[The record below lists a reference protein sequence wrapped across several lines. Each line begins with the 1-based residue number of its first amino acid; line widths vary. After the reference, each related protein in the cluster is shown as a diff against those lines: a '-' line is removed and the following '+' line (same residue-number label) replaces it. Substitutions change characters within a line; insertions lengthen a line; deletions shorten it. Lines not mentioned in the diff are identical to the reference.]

1 MSEKERSRKADIKR
15 GTVTQKM
22 VTFRC
27 DLANIEYLESKP
39 NKGRFLNEL
48 LEEARKRGV

>member
-1 MSEKERSRKADIKR
+1 MSENERSRKADIKR

-27 DLANIEYLESKP
+27 DLENLEYLEGKP
-39 NKGRFLNEL
+39 NKGRFLNDL
-48 LEEARKRGV
+48 LAEARERGV